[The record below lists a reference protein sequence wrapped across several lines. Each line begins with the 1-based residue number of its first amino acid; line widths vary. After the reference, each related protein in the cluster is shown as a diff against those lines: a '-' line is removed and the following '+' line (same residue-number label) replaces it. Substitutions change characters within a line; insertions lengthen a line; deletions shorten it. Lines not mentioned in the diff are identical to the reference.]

1 MSDFETEQEQVW
13 AGAFGDDYVDRSQG
27 VHQIASRTAMW
38 SRALRSCGPIG
49 SATEFGANVGL
60 NLRALRSLLP
70 DAELTGVEINTKA
83 AQILREEGTIQV
95 LEGSLLNTAPSAA
108 ADLALTCGVLI
119 HINPDCL
126 GTAYDQL
133 ARGSR
138 RYVAIA
144 EYYNPVP
151 TEVIYHGTVS
161 GCISGISQASSST
174 RIPISR

>member
-1 MSDFETEQEQVW
+1 MSDFETEQERFW
-13 AGAFGDDYVDRSQG
+13 AGAFGDDYVNRSQG
-27 VHQIASRTAMW
+27 ASSDRFTYRDVVARP
-38 SRALRSCGPIG
+38 S
-49 SATEFGANVGL
+49 E
-60 NLRALRSLLP
+60 LRADRIGNRVWRERWSQPEGASKPSTGCGTNRSRDQRQGRSDP
-70 DAELTGVEINTKA
+70 S
-83 AQILREEGTIQV
+83 RRGTIQV

-119 HINPDCL
+119 HVDPARL

-133 ARGSR
+133 AHGSR